1 MKMFQDLCEWLR
13 RQLFF
18 AKLRAKEDIESVIRL
33 CKVDSILI
41 SLHKEKE
48 RKATKQNGVYG
59 LRIDLY
65 LREPTDGTRIFSP
78 SHVHLLDGPL
88 KIVHYYHVM
97 EKF

>member
-41 SLHKEKE
+41 SLRKEKE
-48 RKATKQNGVYG
+48 RLFLFTKKRKEKQPSKTVYTVYG
-59 LRIDLY
+59 LIC
-65 LREPTDGTRIFSP
+65 T
-78 SHVHLLDGPL
+78 
-88 KIVHYYHVM
+88 
-97 EKF
+97 

>member
-48 RKATKQNGVYG
+48 EKQPSKTVYTVYG
-59 LRIDLY
+59 LIC
-65 LREPTDGTRIFSP
+65 T
-78 SHVHLLDGPL
+78 
-88 KIVHYYHVM
+88 
-97 EKF
+97 